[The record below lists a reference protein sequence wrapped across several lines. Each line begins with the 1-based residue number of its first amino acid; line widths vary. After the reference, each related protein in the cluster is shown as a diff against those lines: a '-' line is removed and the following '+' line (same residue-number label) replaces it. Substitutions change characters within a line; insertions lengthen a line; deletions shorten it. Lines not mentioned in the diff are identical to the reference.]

1 MHQQSP
7 PDPAADD
14 DEEEPDDYDDDEEER
29 ERNSVQ
35 FTAICLSASPF
46 QIFFPI
52 LSSFFLIITIISF
65 YYINHNRNEILYDNC
80 SKKKLP
86 R

>member
-14 DEEEPDDYDDDEEER
+14 DDDEPDDYDDEEEER

-46 QIFFPI
+46 QIFFFYFVLIFPHNPYNFI
-52 LSSFFLIITIISF
+52 L
-65 YYINHNRNEILYDNC
+65 LYQ
-80 SKKKLP
+80 L
-86 R
+86 